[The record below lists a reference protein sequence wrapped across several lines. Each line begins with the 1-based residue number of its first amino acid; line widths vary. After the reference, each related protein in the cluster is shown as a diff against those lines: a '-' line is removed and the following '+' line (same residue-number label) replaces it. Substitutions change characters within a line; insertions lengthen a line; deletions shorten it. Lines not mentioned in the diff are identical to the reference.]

1 LCRNTDAAGH
11 TYDQENLEHQSLRHL
26 AKKERAEMLILI
38 VLLTFTSLALG
49 VMSLY
54 WLFARPQGVV
64 TARLE
69 SIDPSLTLIE
79 NNPVTTMAE
88 RVAEPLNRIVP
99 ISALEAAKLQKRLLN
114 AGYRSPDA
122 AMAFLAIQISLIVAI
137 PTLVITIGYLL
148 DRPVRTTVIL
158 SVLGAAIGFYLPRMV
173 LGNKIKQRQLRITWG
188 LADTLDLMVV
198 AVEAGLGLNA
208 ALNRVAEEL
217 KKTHPDLHYE
227 LELVNLEIR
236 VGRSREEALRNLAE
250 RTGVDDIR
258 SFVALLVQADRYGS
272 SIAKAVRI
280 FAESLR
286 TKRRQKA
293 EQASQK
299 ASLKLIFPLT
309 VFLFPVILLM
319 ILAPA
324 VLNLIDMLGAG
335 M

>member
-1 LCRNTDAAGH
+1 
-11 TYDQENLEHQSLRHL
+11 
-26 AKKERAEMLILI
+26 MLILI
-38 VLLTFTSLALG
+38 VLLTFTSLVLG

-54 WLFARPQGVV
+54 WLFARQQGVV

-99 ISALEAAKLQKRLLN
+99 ISAKDAAKLQKRLLN

-122 AMAFLAIQISLIVAI
+122 AMAFRAIQLSLVVAL

-158 SVLGAAIGFYLPRMV
+158 SVLGAAIGFYLPRMI

-258 SFVALLVQADRYGS
+258 SFVALLIQADRYGS

-299 ASLKLIFPLT
+299 AALKLIFPLT

-324 VLNLIDMLGAG
+324 VLNLIDLFVM
-335 M
+335 

>member
-1 LCRNTDAAGH
+1 
-11 TYDQENLEHQSLRHL
+11 
-26 AKKERAEMLILI
+26 MLILI
-38 VLLTFTSLALG
+38 VILTFTSLALG

-99 ISALEAAKLQKRLLN
+99 LSAMEAAKLQKRLLQ

-122 AMAFLAIQISLIVAI
+122 AMAFRAIQISLIVAI
-137 PTLVITIGYLL
+137 PTFVISAGYILETA
-148 DRPVRTTVIL
+148 PRTLIIL
-158 SVLGAAIGFYLPRMV
+158 SLLGAAIGFYFPRMI
-173 LGNKIKQRQLRITWG
+173 LSSKIKQRQLRITWG

-258 SFVALLVQADRYGS
+258 SFVALLVQADRYGA

-280 FAESLR
+280 FADSLR

-299 ASLKLIFPLT
+299 AALKLIFPLT
-309 VFLFPVILLM
+309 VFLFPVIILIM
-319 ILAPA
+319 LAPA
-324 VLNLIDMLGAG
+324 AMNLIDLFSG